1 MKALMDLNGAF
12 AVGGLTAL
20 LLAAAYLILR
30 WAVAHGRRI
39 AFFREPVPAPAGGVL
54 PRRRGEWPR
63 RRIRR

>member
-30 WAVAHGRRI
+30 WAVAHGRRM
-39 AFFREPVPAPAGGVL
+39 AFFRELVPAAAGGVL
-54 PRRRGEWPR
+54 PRQGGDWRR